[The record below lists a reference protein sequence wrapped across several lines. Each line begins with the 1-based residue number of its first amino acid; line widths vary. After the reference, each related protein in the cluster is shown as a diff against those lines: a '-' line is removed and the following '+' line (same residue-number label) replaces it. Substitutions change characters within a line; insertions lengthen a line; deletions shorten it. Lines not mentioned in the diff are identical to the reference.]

1 MLFCTCSESASK
13 SKGLFCCADADHAA
27 EVLAA
32 KVHAELSKE
41 RKKEGPTM
49 KARDQLTADDYI
61 IPYVDDEDSDVEN

>member
-1 MLFCTCSESASK
+1 M
-13 SKGLFCCADADHAA
+13 
-27 EVLAA
+27 LAA